1 MAVYYQTYRPQKFS
15 EVVGQ
20 EPIVKALSQAVKLGR
35 VGHAYLFTGSRGIGK
50 TTLAR
55 ILAKAVNCL
64 KVKDG
69 DPCGSCDVC
78 KAIARGTFLDVVEID
93 AASHTG
99 VDNIRELIEHVNF
112 GPSQGQT
119 KVFIIDEVHMLSKAA
134 FNALLKTLEEPPAHA
149 LFILATTDVDKVP
162 QTIISRTQR
171 FDFRKITASSI
182 LKTLESIVK
191 QEKLQLPAGALEI
204 IVENSEGGL
213 RDALSQ
219 LSMISVLAK
228 EHNESDIHLL
238 LGTTSRAT
246 IEQLLGFIS
255 QGQTTVLPEF
265 FAKQTELNFDAFSF
279 TRKVLVVLQE
289 LLEQV
294 LAGESQKS
302 QLGQVFTLS
311 QILYIIRLYL
321 RAYKEIETAL
331 SPELP
336 LLLASIEAALY
347 MSGSGEQVFKH
358 AGKDV
363 SQSSSTQTNSA
374 VLTSQVVAETPV
386 VVGEDR
392 LEQKQP
398 SQDASI
404 STNSNVVLTE
414 DQVKAWWPELIGE
427 VRKFNSPLATLL
439 KNAPISKVE
448 GNRVSVSV
456 KYLFHKEQLES
467 AKMRTLINTYLSK
480 QAGGEVVFGAIVDK
494 NLPVSERLTDTA
506 MVVSDALK
514 IFGGELVE

>member
-20 EPIVKALSQAVKLGR
+20 ESIVKALSQAVKLGR
-35 VGHAYLFTGSRGIGK
+35 VGHAYLFTGSRGVGK

-55 ILAKAVNCL
+55 ILAKAVNCP
-64 KVKDG
+64 KAKDG

-78 KAIARGTFLDVVEID
+78 EAIGRGTFLDVVEID

-99 VDNIRELIEHVNF
+99 VDNIRELIERINF
-112 GPSQGQT
+112 GPSQGKT

-149 LFILATTDVDKVP
+149 LFILATTDIDKVP
-162 QTIISRTQR
+162 ETIISRTQR
-171 FDFRKITASSI
+171 FDFRKITAPHI

-191 QEKLQLPAGALEI
+191 QEKLKLPAGALEI

-219 LSMISVLAK
+219 LSMISVLEK
-228 EHNESDIHLL
+228 DHSESDIHLL

-246 IEQLLGFIS
+246 IEELLGFIS
-255 QGQTTVLPEF
+255 QGQTSSLPEF
-265 FAKQTELNFDAFSF
+265 FAKQTELNFDASSF
-279 TRKVLVVLQE
+279 TRKILSVLQE
-289 LLEQV
+289 LLEQS
-294 LAGESQKS
+294 LAGQSHKS
-302 QLGQVFTLS
+302 KLGQAFALP
-311 QILYIIRLYL
+311 QILHIIRLYL
-321 RAYKEIETAL
+321 RAYKEIEKAL

-347 MSGSGEQVFKH
+347 MSGSGGQAPKNIS
-358 AGKDV
+358 DTN
-363 SQSSSTQTNSA
+363 SSSENSKPVVSSA
-374 VLTSQVVAETPV
+374 QVVAVAPV
-386 VVGEDR
+386 TVVEEK
-392 LEQKQP
+392 LEIEQ
-398 SQDASI
+398 I
-404 STNSNVVLTE
+404 SEPVSVNENSNVVLTE
-414 DQVKAWWPELIGE
+414 DKVKSWWPELIAE

-448 GNRVSVSV
+448 GNRVAVSV

-467 AKMRTLINTYLSK
+467 AKMRTLINDYLSK
-480 QAGGEVVFGAIVDK
+480 QAGGAVAFVAVIDK
-494 NLPVSERLTDTA
+494 NVSVSEKITDTA
-506 MVVSDALK
+506 VVVSDALK